1 MSHPDYY
8 NHKGHADHDPARGID
23 WKPRPPIA
31 GAKLPLEA
39 NGRPGAVACPH
50 RRNPVLAIFRR
61 FLANQKEME
70 IAWQT
75 AKQDIRDEIALHR
88 YQLTLRRAD
97 RLNKAFETFLPE

>member
-1 MSHPDYY
+1 M
-8 NHKGHADHDPARGID
+8 
-23 WKPRPPIA
+23 
-31 GAKLPLEA
+31 
-39 NGRPGAVACPH
+39 
-50 RRNPVLAIFRR
+50 LAIFRR